1 MLISH
6 YQWRIQVTPHLFFEM
21 VHAAIAADLK
31 LGSHPDF
38 GTFGLCLSDTLD
50 YASGVAFE
58 V

>member
-6 YQWRIQVTPHLFFEM
+6 YQRRIQITPHLFFEM
-21 VHAAIAADLK
+21 VHATIAADLK
-31 LGSHPDF
+31 LWSHSDL

-50 YASGVAFE
+50 YASGVTFE